1 VSEVKPLAI
10 SCHASWCG
18 PTVAPVDRRHAFT
31 SAVAELPGIGGS
43 CRACGRSDLVDWERV
58 YRRDPTDVGNV
69 VIELRKELI
78 RDNYWSE
85 PLPARILHK
94 ATRRTPE
101 QLAASAASTLGRA
114 LVVGHP
120 FERRQTMFAYNPAA
134 TIIHCA
140 QHATGTCCR
149 ACLEKWLG
157 IPRDQPLEPAH
168 LAYATTLVERY
179 VRERLDRPELVL
191 PEDS

>member
-1 VSEVKPLAI
+1 V
-10 SCHASWCG
+10 
-18 PTVAPVDRRHAFT
+18 
-31 SAVAELPGIGGS
+31 VAELPGIGGS
-43 CRACGRSDLVDWERV
+43 CRACARTDLVDWERV

-85 PLPARILHK
+85 PLPARILRN
-94 ATRRTPE
+94 ATRRTPD
-101 QLAASAASTLGRA
+101 QRAASAASTLGRA

-157 IPRDQPLEPAH
+157 IPRDQPLEPAD

-179 VRERLDRPELVL
+179 VRERLDHPELVL

>member
-1 VSEVKPLAI
+1 MSEVKPLAV
-10 SCHASWCG
+10 SCHASSCG
-18 PTVAPVDRRHAFT
+18 PAVKPTYRRHAFT
-31 SAVAELPGIGGS
+31 SPVAELPGIGGS

-58 YRRDPTDVGNV
+58 HRRDPSDAANV
-69 VIELRKELI
+69 VAELRKELI

-85 PLPARILHK
+85 ALPTRILRN
-94 ATRRTPE
+94 ASRRAPE
-101 QLAASAASTLGRA
+101 QLTAGAASTLGRA

-120 FERRQTMFAYNPAA
+120 FEGRQTRFACNPAA

-157 IPRDQPLEPAH
+157 VPHSQPLEPAD
-168 LAYATTLVERY
+168 LAYAVTLVERY
-179 VRERLDRPELVL
+179 VHDRLKRPELAL
-191 PEDS
+191 TEEG